1 MFAIVETGG
10 KQYRIEEGMEF
21 DVEAL
26 QAENGSTVSLD
37 KVLLVAG
44 EGEPKIGAPYIE
56 GAAVDCEVV
65 TRARGPKIIVFHKR
79 AKKDSRKTQGHR
91 QDFTRLKV
99 TSIKA

>member
-26 QAENGSTVSLD
+26 QAEAGSSVSLD

-44 EGEPKIGAPYIE
+44 EGEPKIGAPYLD
-56 GAAVDCEVV
+56 GVAVDCEVV
-65 TRARGPKIIVFHKR
+65 NHGRGPKIIVFHKR
-79 AKKDSRKTQGHR
+79 KKKDSRKTQGHR
-91 QDFTRLKV
+91 QEFTRLKV
-99 TSIKA
+99 KSIKA